1 MTTLI
6 IFLILSVGLSG
17 LFTFL
22 ICRVTGPWMAWIS
35 VLFIPVIF
43 VILTFLSI
51 VFVAIY
57 SRITT
62 SKKRYVLKPNRF
74 IIALMHELDFCL
86 MVMLNVSWRVKGYYK
101 IPKKGKFALIC
112 NHRSNFD
119 QMILISALKQKNQ
132 PLVCIS
138 KPSNFKM
145 PLAGPIIRKAGY
157 IPINRENAVEGVKS
171 IYHGAD
177 LLKNQV
183 ANVNICPE
191 GTRNKDK
198 NVDLLPFHQGSF
210 KLATLAKV
218 PIVVV
223 CLKKTD
229 EIHKR
234 TPIRHTR
241 VDVDVLETIY
251 PEQYEGMSDKELCD
265 YVYSLIKD
273 DYHQENKFLL

>member
-6 IFLILSVGLSG
+6 IFLVLSAGLSG

-35 VLFIPVIF
+35 VLFFPVIF
-43 VILTFLSI
+43 MVLTLLSVII
-51 VFVAIY
+51 VAIY
-57 SRITT
+57 SRVTT
-62 SKKRYVLKPNRF
+62 SKKRFVQKPNRF
-74 IIALMHELDFCL
+74 IIALMHELDLCL
-86 MVMLNVSWRVKGYYK
+86 MVMLNVSWKVRGYYK
-101 IPKKGKFALIC
+101 IPKKGKFAIIC

-119 QMILISALKQKNQ
+119 QMILISALKHKNQ

-157 IPINRENAVEGVKS
+157 IPIDRENAVEGAKS

-177 LLKNQV
+177 LLKNNM

-198 NVDLLPFHQGSF
+198 SVDLLPFHQGSF
-210 KLATLAKV
+210 KVATLAKV

-241 VDVDVLETIY
+241 VDVDVIETIY
-251 PEQYEGMSDKELCD
+251 PEQYESMSDKELSD
-265 YVYSLIKD
+265 YVYSLIKN
-273 DYHQENKFLL
+273 DYRPQNNYFI